1 MKDDDDALLRAGFA
15 DKRAILEASERDWNP
30 DKTRFWQQA
39 GVPLVIG
46 RREGYRLYDI
56 DGKALIDV
64 HLNGGTYNLGHRNP
78 ELVAVLKAALDH
90 VDIGNHH
97 FPAPA
102 RTALAGRLIA
112 TAPAGLSR
120 VAFATSG
127 SEAIDLA
134 IKSARYG
141 TGRRRI
147 ISIENAY
154 HGHTGLAVATGNP
167 RFSKLFLADRP
178 DEFAAVP
185 FNDIDAMA
193 AMLRAEPAA
202 AVIME
207 TIPATYGFPMPKPGY
222 LAAVKALCA
231 ETGAL
236 YIADEVQAGLM
247 RTGRLWAIEKHGFSP
262 DILVTSKGLGGGIYP
277 IGAIVMTDQ
286 AGGWLERDGFAHM
299 STFSGSE
306 LGAHVAL
313 KVLEISLRPE
323 VIANVHAN
331 SARLAAGFAAIR
343 ETHGNWLTGV
353 RQDGL
358 VVGLEFADR
367 EGAKPV
373 MRALYERGI
382 WAIFST
388 LDPSVLQFKPGVLA
402 TPAEIDEILARLAE
416 AVSASAPTHV

>member
-1 MKDDDDALLRAGFA
+1 MTSLDAEFLKAGFH
-15 DKRAILEASERDWNP
+15 DKDEILAASERDWNP
-30 DKTRFWQQA
+30 DKTRFWKEA

-46 RREGYRLYDI
+46 AREGYRLYDI
-56 DGKALIDV
+56 DGKELIDV
-64 HLNGGTYNLGHRNP
+64 HLNGGTYNLGHRNL
-78 ELVAVLKAALDH
+78 ELVDTLKTALDF

-97 FPAPA
+97 FPSPA
-102 RTALAGRLIA
+102 RTALASKLIE
-112 TAPAGLSR
+112 TAPKGLNR

-167 RFSKLFLADRP
+167 RFSELFHSDRP
-178 DEFAAVP
+178 DEFTSVP
-185 FNDIDAMA
+185 FNDVDAMA
-193 AMLRAEPAA
+193 AALRAEPAA

-207 TIPATYGFPMPKPGY
+207 TIPATYGFPLPDPGY
-222 LAAVKALCA
+222 LASVKALCE

-236 YIADEVQAGLM
+236 YIADEVQTGLM
-247 RTGRLWAIEKHGFSP
+247 RTGTLWAIEKQGVTP
-262 DILVTSKGLGGGIYP
+262 DLIVTSKGLGGGLYP
-277 IGAIVMTDQ
+277 IGAVVMSDQ

-299 STFSGSE
+299 STFSGAE

-323 VIANVHAN
+323 TIANVARN
-331 SARLAAGFAAIR
+331 SAALTAGIDAIR
-343 ETHGNWLTGV
+343 ERHGNWLHGL

-358 VVGLEFADR
+358 VIGLEFAHP

-402 TPAEIDEILARLAE
+402 TEYDIELILERLAD
-416 AVSASAPTHV
+416 AVAATAP

>member
-1 MKDDDDALLRAGFA
+1 MTTHSDPAFLKAGFA
-15 DKRAILEASERDWNP
+15 DKAAILSASERDWNP

-46 RREGYRLYDI
+46 EREGYRLYDI
-56 DGKALIDV
+56 DGKELIDV

-78 ELVAVLKAALDH
+78 ELVETLKNALDH

-102 RTALAGRLIA
+102 RTALASKLIE
-112 TAPAGLSR
+112 TGPKGLNR

-167 RFSKLFLADRP
+167 RFSGIFHSDRP
-178 DEFAAVP
+178 DEFTSVP
-185 FNDIDAMA
+185 FNDIEAMA
-193 AMLRAEPAA
+193 DALRQEPAA

-207 TIPATYGFPMPKPGY
+207 TIPATYGFPMPAPGY
-222 LAAVKALCA
+222 LAEVKALCE

-236 YIADEVQAGLM
+236 YIADEVQTGLM
-247 RTGRLWAIEKHGFSP
+247 RSGKLWAIEKQAVTP

-277 IGAIVMTDQ
+277 IGAILMTDQ

-323 VIANVHAN
+323 TIANVERN
-331 SARLAAGFAAIR
+331 SAALTRGINEIR
-343 ETHGNWLTGV
+343 DRHGNWLSGL

-358 VVGLEFADR
+358 IIGLEFSDP

-402 TPAEIDEILARLAE
+402 TEEEIALILERLAA
-416 AVSASAPTHV
+416 AVSETAR